1 MGAQDG
7 SVFMSGVRGG
17 AVRARRWMAICAAT
31 AVVSCAAGCGGSS
44 TSSQDKTETEK
55 WADDVCSSISTWR
68 DTVSQAKSTL
78 RHPADLTVSTFED
91 TVRGVVDATRTLVT
105 EMGNLGPPDTT
116 AGNQAA
122 DQISN
127 LSEQLDKER
136 AVLKKTIQSDAA
148 SPSEVLANLS
158 TITGALATMGSDIS
172 KTVEGLGSLDGAAE
186 LRDAF
191 DSSASCQKL
200 TASASPT

>member
-44 TSSQDKTETEK
+44 TSSQGKTETEK

>member
-1 MGAQDG
+1 MDPELTSDARA
-7 SVFMSGVRGG
+7 GVR
-17 AVRARRWMAICAAT
+17 VRRWMAICAAT

-44 TSSQDKTETEK
+44 TSSQGKTETEK

-78 RHPADLTVSTFED
+78 RHPADLSVSTFED
-91 TVRGVVDATRTLVT
+91 TVRGVVDATRRLVT

-122 DQISN
+122 DQ
-127 LSEQLDKER
+127 LSTLSKDLEQEM
-136 AVLKKTIQSDAA
+136 AVVKKTIQSDA
-148 SPSEVLANLS
+148 SPSEMLANLS
-158 TITGALATMGSDIS
+158 TITGALATMSTDIS
-172 KTVEGLGSLDGAAE
+172 KTVDGLESLDGAAE

>member
-44 TSSQDKTETEK
+44 TSSQGKTETEK

-158 TITGALATMGSDIS
+158 TITGALATMGSDIN
-172 KTVEGLGSLDGAAE
+172 KTVDGLGSLDGAAE

>member
-7 SVFMSGVRGG
+7 SVFRSGVKEG
-17 AVRARRWMAICAAT
+17 VMRARRWVAICAAT
-31 AVVSCAAGCGGSS
+31 AVLSCAAGCGGSS
-44 TSSQDKTETEK
+44 TSSQGKSEAEK
-55 WADDVCSSISTWR
+55 WADGVCSSISTWR

-78 RHPADLTVSTFED
+78 RHPAELSVSTFKA
-91 TVRGVVDATRTLVT
+91 TVRDVVDATKSLVS
-105 EMGNLGPPDTT
+105 EMGNLGPPNTT
-116 AGNQAA
+116 AGKQAA
-122 DQISN
+122 DQLSS
-127 LSEQLDKER
+127 LSEELDKER

-158 TITGALATMGSDIS
+158 TITGALSTMGADIS
-172 KTVEGLGSLDGAAE
+172 TTLDDLRSLDGAAE

-200 TASASPT
+200 RASASPT

>member
-7 SVFMSGVRGG
+7 SVFMSAVRGG
-17 AVRARRWMAICAAT
+17 NMRARRWMAICAAT

-44 TSSQDKTETEK
+44 TSSQGKTETEK